1 MKKILILT
9 ILFMIAPIIARAD
22 ECTDEMIKEY
32 EQYATKI
39 VITPTRLDNSNTFEV
54 WVKGVS
60 NGLVVEHGR
69 TVLDE
74 GFLGYAKA
82 GDNYIARVYVG
93 YGACNGQTIKEI
105 KVILPEQTE
114 QCEDNCNKE
123 EVVTPPTVV
132 EKPTT
137 NTEVKNPT
145 TNDTQQKPNNNSSTS
160 KEENTTNNNSNKQE
174 GTVVQKPSVDEEQ
187 IPTTD
192 KDNNKENV
200 DIKDNISD
208 NEENTI
214 NSENNST
221 IDDNIE
227 NEQDGNIDNVQTDNN
242 KIDDGNNNNNYI
254 DYIIIFT
261 GFSFLAIIFYI
272 IIKSKK
278 IKLSK

>member
-74 GFLGYAKA
+74 GFLGYAQA
-82 GDNYIARVYVG
+82 GDNYMARVYVG

-105 KVILPEQTE
+105 KVDLPKQAE
-114 QCEDNCNKE
+114 QCEEGCKE
-123 EVVTPPTVV
+123 EEVATPPTVV

-137 NTEVKNPT
+137 NTEVKKPT
-145 TNDTQQKPNNNSSTS
+145 TNDTQQKPSNNSSDS
-160 KEENTTNNNSNKQE
+160 KEENITNNNLNKQE
-174 GTVVQKPSVDEEQ
+174 EAVVQKPSVDEEQ
-187 IPTTD
+187 TPTTD
-192 KDNNKENV
+192 KDNNKEEA

-208 NEENTI
+208 NYEDT
-214 NSENNST
+214 SGNNST
-221 IDDNIE
+221 IDDNTE
-227 NEQDGNIDNVQTDNN
+227 SEQDSNIDNVETDNN
-242 KIDDGNNNNNYI
+242 KIDDENNNNNYI
-254 DYIIIFT
+254 DDIIIFT
-261 GFSFLAIIFYI
+261 VFSFLAIIFYI